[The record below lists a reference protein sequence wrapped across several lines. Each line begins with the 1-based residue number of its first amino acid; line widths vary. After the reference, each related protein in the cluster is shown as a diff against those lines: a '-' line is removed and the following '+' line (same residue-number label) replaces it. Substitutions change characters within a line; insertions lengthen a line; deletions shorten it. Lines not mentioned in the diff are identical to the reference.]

1 MINKVVQFKRESKI
15 NELPD
20 DLISISNFAEKY
32 GCSKA
37 LIYKLK
43 NKGRIRLYPIGHYK
57 VSENE
62 ALRAMGV

>member
-1 MINKVVQFKRESKI
+1 MYNNVLKFKREFKI
-15 NELPD
+15 AELPD

-32 GCSKA
+32 GCSKS

-43 NKGRIRLYPIGHYK
+43 NNGKLRLYPIGHYK
-57 VSENE
+57 VSEYE